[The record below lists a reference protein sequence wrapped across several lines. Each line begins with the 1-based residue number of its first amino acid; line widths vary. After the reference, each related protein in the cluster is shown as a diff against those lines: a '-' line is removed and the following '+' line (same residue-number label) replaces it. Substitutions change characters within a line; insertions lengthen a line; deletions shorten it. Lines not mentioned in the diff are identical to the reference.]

1 MYFYKL
7 SLNYLREYNEK
18 KLKIRFK
25 CKYLSFF
32 PLYFIF
38 LNCFGM
44 LILKINFFKIKNI
57 ILIYFQT
64 KIILKII
71 VSTLLNIQIFCI
83 KTKFIYSIKYIT
95 YKNFISPPAHD

>member
-32 PLYFIF
+32 SLYFIF

-44 LILKINFFKIKNI
+44 LILKINSFKIKNYYFN
-57 ILIYFQT
+57 ILSNKNYF
-64 KIILKII
+64 
-71 VSTLLNIQIFCI
+71 
-83 KTKFIYSIKYIT
+83 
-95 YKNFISPPAHD
+95 KNNR